1 MKDLHFE
8 GLDLYK
14 GDKLQGYIKK
24 NEDPKNSQDKY
35 IFWAC
40 PEHAKCIDEIDLHYA
55 TSYKTSYFRRLR
67 GGMLKGD
74 RVSLDS
80 FDYIDTFSD

>member
-24 NEDPKNSQDKY
+24 MKTQKIHKIN
-35 IFWAC
+35 IF
-40 PEHAKCIDEIDLHYA
+40 IDEIDLHHYEKTLQA
-55 TSYKTSYFRRLR
+55 TKQAI
-67 GGMLKGD
+67 
-74 RVSLDS
+74 LD
-80 FDYIDTFSD
+80 DYEAEC

>member
-14 GDKLQGYIKK
+14 GDKLQGYIEK
-24 NEDPKNSQDKY
+24 NEDQKNSQDKY

-40 PEHAKCIDEIDLHYA
+40 PEHAKYIDEIDLHYCEKTLQA
-55 TSYKTSYFRRLR
+55 TKQAI
-67 GGMLKGD
+67 
-74 RVSLDS
+74 LD
-80 FDYIDTFSD
+80 DYEAEC

>member
-14 GDKLQGYIKK
+14 DDKLQ
-24 NEDPKNSQDKY
+24 
-35 IFWAC
+35 
-40 PEHAKCIDEIDLHYA
+40 
-55 TSYKTSYFRRLR
+55 
-67 GGMLKGD
+67 GD